1 VLKAQRLLNA
11 ERVARQLSVS
21 VHKILLPS
29 LAARQSLRDG
39 SIYIGTLGIAYA
51 FLRLGQMDP
60 ELLVSAELS
69 SARCLSLAAQ
79 LLSEIEPDSSAAPQS
94 LLLGISGLHLV
105 KAIANEGCI
114 RDDIQQCKWNQ
125 GGQAAACRS

>member
-1 VLKAQRLLNA
+1 MLKAQRLLNA

-60 ELLVSAELS
+60 ELLVSAELR

-79 LLSEIEPDSSAAPQS
+79 LL
-94 LLLGISGLHLV
+94 
-105 KAIANEGCI
+105 
-114 RDDIQQCKWNQ
+114 
-125 GGQAAACRS
+125 